1 MPTEILHMPK
11 RSHPGVELMRIDSS
25 ANRVCNLT
33 STPGTTLDVNG
44 TIRATSVSST
54 GVINGASATVTGQ
67 VRAATVSST
76 GNMVATGSLTGAS
89 ATVTGQVRGA
99 TVSSTGNM
107 VATGSLTGASATVT
121 GQVKGATV
129 SSTGS
134 LTGASATVSGDVQGA
149 SASLGAIDGSSLSV
163 SGDVTCAT
171 GTIADYIVHAGD
183 ANTYFGFVDNDDIV
197 FNTNG
202 SERMRIE
209 NTGDIGIGT
218 TNPGKKLDVNGDAR
232 VGTFTVTSSQIMPDI
247 GSNSAKLNF
256 VLGRTSGTDTWGN
269 YADNYTFINT
279 YTKLVWDV
287 NGDDLMRLYTEGDL
301 SIDGTYGTSSDYR
314 LKENIQSIDDDYA
327 MSVVRSLDPKSF
339 NWKDKQK
346 DKGTEYGFLAQ
357 EVKALYPEMVSTK
370 PGTIPM
376 DQTSYPA
383 QITSDATMEIT
394 VSDGSTWTSGDK
406 ITVNDNTNHRH
417 TLTIHEIQN
426 SVLSLTAETIS
437 SNMVDSNSET
447 YIYGKEVDDFHRMK
461 VSYLDPLMI
470 SAIQQL
476 DRRLTALENR

>member
-1 MPTEILHMPK
+1 M
-11 RSHPGVELMRIDSS
+11 ELMRIDSS
-25 ANRVCNLT
+25 ANRVGILT

-44 TIRATSVSST
+44 TIRGTSISST
-54 GVINGASATVTGQ
+54 
-67 VRAATVSST
+67 
-76 GNMVATGSLTGAS
+76 
-89 ATVTGQVRGA
+89 
-99 TVSSTGNM
+99 
-107 VATGSLTGASATVT
+107 
-121 GQVKGATV
+121 
-129 SSTGS
+129 
-134 LTGASATVSGDVQGA
+134 
-149 SASLGAIDGSSLSV
+149 
-163 SGDVTCAT
+163 GDVTCET
-171 GTIADYIVHAGD
+171 GTISDYIVHAGD

-202 SERMRIE
+202 NERMRIE

-218 TNPGKKLDVNGDAR
+218 TNPGTKLDVNGSAR
-232 VGTFTVTSSQIMPDI
+232 VGTFTVTSSQTMPDI
-247 GSNSAKLNF
+247 GTNSAKLNF
-256 VLGRTSGTDTWGN
+256 VLGNYLSSDTWGN
-269 YADNYTFINT
+269 FADNWTSVGVTFT
-279 YTKLVWDV
+279 RLTWDV
-287 NGDDLMRLYTEGDL
+287 NESDKMRLYTDGDL
-301 SIDGTYGTSSDYR
+301 DIDGTYGTFSDYR
-314 LKENIQSIDDDYA
+314 IKENIQSIDDDYA
-327 MSVVRSLDPKSF
+327 MGVIRGLDPKTF

-346 DKGTEYGFLAQ
+346 DKGTEYGFIAQ

-406 ITVNDNTNHRH
+406 IAVNDNTNHRH